1 MNVPELLAKR
11 INMPEIKRVALWA
24 TGSRENIA
32 TLWILALSECRMTS
46 VNALWTM
53 THLPATDAECLESMR
68 NEMIDMLLS
77 ESDKARNAC
86 FSSSREIRNMMQTIY
101 AQISSTSACLRSIPN
116 VSHTL
121 SDASASMRHIG
132 FVSISRN

>member
-11 INMPEIKRVALWA
+11 INMPEIRRVALWA

-32 TLWILALSECRMTS
+32 TLWSLALSECRMTS

-77 ESDKARNAC
+77 ETDTARNAC
-86 FSSSREIRNMMQTIY
+86 FSSS
-101 AQISSTSACLRSIPN
+101 
-116 VSHTL
+116 
-121 SDASASMRHIG
+121 
-132 FVSISRN
+132 